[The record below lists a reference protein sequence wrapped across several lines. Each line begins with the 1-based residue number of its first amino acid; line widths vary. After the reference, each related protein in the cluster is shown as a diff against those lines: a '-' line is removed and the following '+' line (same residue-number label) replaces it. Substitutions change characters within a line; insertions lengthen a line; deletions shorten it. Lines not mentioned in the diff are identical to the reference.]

1 MNPSHVDTLVAFF
14 ETICL
19 ESIADFSRHYSEDAF
34 FKDPFNEVR
43 GVPAIQRVFT
53 HMFQQV
59 AEPRFKITER
69 VVDGNAAM
77 LVWEFHYRVTLFGRE
92 QKQTI
97 RGASHLK
104 FDGEGRVFWHR
115 DYWDAAEELYA
126 SLPFIGGLMR
136 ALKKS
141 LSAGTGA
148 AA

>member
-1 MNPSHVDTLVAFF
+1 MNTSPVDSLVEFF
-14 ETICL
+14 EAIRP
-19 ESIADFSRHYSEDAF
+19 ESVADFARYYSDDAF

-69 VVDGNAAM
+69 VVDESGAM
-77 LVWEFHYRVTLFGRE
+77 LVWEFHYRVAIFRRE
-92 QKQTI
+92 RKQVI

-104 FDGEGRVFWHR
+104 FDAEGKVFWHR

-126 SLPFIGGLMR
+126 RLPVVSLLMLG
-136 ALKKS
+136 LKKVMAS
-141 LSAGTGA
+141 
-148 AA
+148 

>member
-1 MNPSHVDTLVAFF
+1 MNPSHVDSLVAFF
-14 ETICL
+14 ESIRP
-19 ESIADFSRHYSEDAF
+19 ESVADFPRYYSEDAF

-53 HMFQQV
+53 HMFSQV

-77 LVWEFHYRVTLFGRE
+77 LVWEFHYRVAIFGRE
-92 QKQTI
+92 QKQVI

-104 FDGEGRVFWHR
+104 FDAEGKVFWHR

-126 SLPFIGGLMR
+126 RLPLIGLLMR
-136 ALKKS
+136 GLKKLMAS
-141 LSAGTGA
+141 
-148 AA
+148 